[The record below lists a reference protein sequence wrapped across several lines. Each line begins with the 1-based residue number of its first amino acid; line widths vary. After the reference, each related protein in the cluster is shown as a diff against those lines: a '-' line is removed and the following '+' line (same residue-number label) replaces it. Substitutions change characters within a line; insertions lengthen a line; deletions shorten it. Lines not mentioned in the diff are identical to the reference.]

1 MNSSDFNYTPTFPG
15 ILKQALANGYNLLH
29 ATLEFTDNSISKN
42 TSNLQVIL
50 EKTDTKPNLLDRITV
65 FDDGNGMTS
74 QGLKESFVI
83 ANNKSS
89 REENDIGSFCVG
101 MKYAAMNLGSKIT
114 IISKTEGSN
123 IVGLHADIEQMRIN
137 NTFRPTEFCS
147 SVDDE
152 WSMKYLSPGLFDKFK
167 TVSHGT
173 MIHISS
179 LRSKSAINY
188 ETAIDELKKGLTVA
202 YSSLYNNCI
211 MTLYDGSLIHS
222 TINPIDMFYNSSPE
236 NLDKDAY
243 ETNINIYRGSNG
255 SERVI
260 EINTMRRIIAT
271 KKYTSGRPE
280 TPSYIEWFNKET
292 PKGRKSIAPK
302 ILKKEDLPHKNELIG
317 SITTRTIQVK
327 QEPFI
332 AEKKYFPEGTPLYRD
347 RKRIWF
353 HRDIRC
359 VAASNAIGKKFDDR
373 VSTNAER
380 QRTHV
385 KFSSSLDET
394 IGSKFNKQMD
404 NKELPCRLLGDVIFD
419 IHRKVTNEWNL
430 DWKEDTTVPSQD
442 DRSDEED
449 EEDETP
455 SPPSA
460 DTNPFIK
467 LYETAKVKQPVVTIS
482 EANVEKQFVT
492 IPEVDVEEQYVT
504 IPVIEKDSAIINEPH
519 EEVSDTTELEIVT
532 KEVAFQN
539 RFGIT
544 LERYSEMSQWLKEYD
559 SI

>member
-1 MNSSDFNYTPTFPG
+1 MSSSTFSSDFNYTPTFPG

-65 FDDGNGMTS
+65 FDDGDGMTS

-114 IISKTEGSN
+114 LISKAEGGN

-179 LRSKSAINY
+179 LRSKAAINY

-211 MTLYDGSLIHS
+211 MTLYEGSLVHS
-222 TINPIDMFYNSSPE
+222 TINPIDLFYQSSPE

-243 ETNINIYRGSNG
+243 ETNINIYRGPNG

-260 EINTMRRIIAT
+260 ETNTMRRTISKSNKTAM
-271 KKYTSGRPE
+271 KTSGRPE
-280 TPSYIEWFNKET
+280 TPSYIEWFYRET
-292 PKGRKSIAPK
+292 PTGRRNLAYKMLS
-302 ILKKEDLPHKNELIG
+302 KEELPHKNELIG
-317 SITTRTIQVK
+317 SISTRTIQVK
-327 QEPFI
+327 QEPFTS
-332 AEKKYFPEGTPLYRD
+332 EKKYFPEGTPLHRD

-373 VSTNAER
+373 VSTNTER

-385 KFSSSLDET
+385 KFSPSLDET

-455 SPPSA
+455 SPPSP

-467 LYETAKVKQPVVTIS
+467 LYETAKVQQPVVTIP
-482 EANVEKQFVT
+482 EADIEEQSVT
-492 IPEVDVEEQYVT
+492 IPTIEQVY
-504 IPVIEKDSAIINEPH
+504 AIINEHH
-519 EEVSDTTELEIVT
+519 EEVHDTTEVHDTVT
-532 KEVAFQN
+532 KEDAFQK
-539 RFGIT
+539 RFGMT
-544 LERYSEMSQWLKEYD
+544 LDQYTEMSEWLKQYD